1 MLREVGD
8 VGGAVE
14 EGEALGGGDFVVS
27 GEEAVG
33 VADQDATV
41 LVIDPRRGGLVV
53 NAGHDALRDE
63 EPAEA
68 DVRQLVVGCEALFL

>member
-14 EGEALGGGDFVVS
+14 EGEALGGVCFVVS

-33 VADQDATV
+33 VADQDAAV
-41 LVIDPRRGGLVV
+41 LVIDPRGDGL
-53 NAGHDALRDE
+53 AGSRRL
-63 EPAEA
+63 
-68 DVRQLVVGCEALFL
+68 C